1 MKQTSGL
8 LLVVMRSNVSLKSC
22 LRNLISSNQTA
33 FVTGRNKSE
42 RLPTHGIVKHYQRN
56 KGKARCA
63 SKVDFKKAYDSKEWT
78 TSKGAIPQIKE
89 GSLLVRYLGM
99 PLIPGKPSMKD
110 CKPLTDKITARINS
124 QSNTKLSFAGRLQ
137 LLQSVVYSIQ
147 K

>member
-1 MKQTSGL
+1 MIG
-8 LLVVMRSNVSLKSC
+8 
-22 LRNLISSNQTA
+22 SNQTA
-33 FVTGRNKSE
+33 FVTGRNISE
-42 RLPTHGIVKHYQRN
+42 RLPTHGLVKHYQRT
-56 KGKARCA
+56 KARCA
-63 SKVDFKKAYDSKEWT
+63 SKVDFKKAYDSKEWM

-110 CKPLTDKITARINS
+110 CKPLTDKIIARINS

-137 LLQSVVYSIQ
+137 FLQSVLYSIQ

>member
-22 LRNLISSNQTA
+22 LGNLISSNQTA
-33 FVTGRNKSE
+33 FVTGRNISE

-89 GSLLVRYLGM
+89 GSLRNYHLQVDCSSSNLSYIVFKNDLVQHIRT
-99 PLIPGKPSMKD
+99 P
-110 CKPLTDKITARINS
+110 
-124 QSNTKLSFAGRLQ
+124 
-137 LLQSVVYSIQ
+137 
-147 K
+147 